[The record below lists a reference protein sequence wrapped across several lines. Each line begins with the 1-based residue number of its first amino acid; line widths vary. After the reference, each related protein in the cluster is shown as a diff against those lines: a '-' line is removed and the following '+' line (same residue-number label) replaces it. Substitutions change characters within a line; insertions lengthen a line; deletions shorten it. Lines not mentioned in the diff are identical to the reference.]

1 MSQNF
6 RINKTDV
13 EILSILQSR
22 ASLSKAEIAR
32 RVGLTPTAVFER
44 IRKLEEHGV
53 IRGYVAQLDP
63 APLGRHLLAFVHV
76 TADEAEAAP
85 DTGDRLAAVPGAE
98 EVHRVAG
105 DDGWLLKLRVAGP
118 DELHE
123 TLRAEVHSLAGVRS
137 VRTSIVLETIAEHQ
151 PLPLEEMDPA
161 PAQIEPIPTLRWAVH
176 APTWGSRVGKE

>member
-1 MSQNF
+1 MSQNL
-6 RINKTDV
+6 RIHKLDV

-44 IRKLEEHGV
+44 IRKLEENGV
-53 IRGYVAQLDP
+53 IRGYAAQLDP
-63 APLGRHLLAFVHV
+63 ATLGRRLLAFVHV
-76 TADEAEAAP
+76 TVDEANADP

-105 DDGWLLKLRVAGP
+105 EDGWLIKLRVAGP

-123 TLRAEVHSLAGVRS
+123 TLRAEVHPLAGVRS
-137 VRTSIVLETIAEHQ
+137 VRTSIVLNTVAENQ

-161 PAQIEPIPTLRWAVH
+161 PTHVEPIPTLRWAVH
-176 APTWGSRVGKE
+176 APAWGSRVGKE